1 MRATDRANLSRA
13 WRWRYDRQHASHTHR
28 DGRKDAI
35 IAQVNS
41 ATLAAKRFVTLSQ
54 NYQRAPAPGYP
65 DANAGVAVATSKT
78 AFPQLILS
86 GTILQSLAM
95 KRTL

>member
-1 MRATDRANLSRA
+1 MTANTLPTRTGTVGATP
-13 WRWRYDRQHASHTHR
+13 
-28 DGRKDAI
+28 I

-54 NYQRAPAPGYP
+54 NYQRAHAPGYP
-65 DANAGVAVATSKT
+65 DPNAGVAVATSKT

-86 GTILQSLAM
+86 GTRTPSLQ
-95 KRTL
+95 R